1 VTARF
6 LAGSCSIPS
15 VGRDKTI
22 VGGVSG
28 GAFDPSALARAKR
41 GLSGLRAAVVQHVA
55 PSGLRRPVAATRA
68 TIEPL
73 VRSSA
78 HE

>member
-1 VTARF
+1 VIVRF
-6 LAGSCSIPS
+6 LAGSCSIPN

-22 VGGVSG
+22 VGGISG
-28 GAFDPSALARAKR
+28 AAFDPSALARAKR
-41 GLSGLRAAVVQHVA
+41 GLSGLRAAIVQHVA
-55 PSGLRRPVAATRA
+55 PSGLKEAIAATRA